1 MNPLSL
7 LTLTEKN
14 THLVREIRKVFGP
27 AGNKLDTMTL
37 CEVVLH
43 DSKERGAPRSRAI
56 SLHGISKVK
65 VFHRIGCGCRPMVV
79 VLEHRR

>member
-14 THLVREIRKVFGP
+14 THLVREIRNVFGP

-37 CEVVLH
+37 CEVVLN
-43 DSKERGAPRSRAI
+43 DSKERVAPHSRAI
-56 SLHGISKVK
+56 SLLGMNKVK
-65 VFHRIGCGCRPMVV
+65 VFHRTGCGCRPIAL
-79 VLEHRR
+79 VLEYRR

>member
-1 MNPLSL
+1 MNLLSL

-43 DSKERGAPRSRAI
+43 DSKERVAPHSRAI
-56 SLHGISKVK
+56 SLHGMSKVK
-65 VFHRIGCGCRPMVV
+65 VFHRTVCGCRFMAL